1 MACYA
6 CRRCPENL
14 NGCSMRRCI
23 KCGKVLC
30 AKCDEI
36 LYRRNENGVPQVL
49 CEDCANLCEN
59 ENEN

>member
-1 MACYA
+1 MACFI

-14 NGCSMRRCI
+14 NGCSMRLCV

-30 AKCDEI
+30 AKHDEVFH
-36 LYRRNENGVPQVL
+36 LRNENGVPQIL
-49 CEDCANLCEN
+49 CEDCANEN